1 MSTFLSADDVRE
13 LTGRTNRKLQAD
25 ALRRVNIPFWINA
38 IGKLVVARTAIEG
51 RIEAPKPKTWTM
63 PD

>member
-13 LTGRTNRKLQAD
+13 LTGRTNRKLQVD
-25 ALRRVNIPFWINA
+25 ALRRMGIPFWINA
-38 IGKLVVARTAIEG
+38 IGRPVVPRTAIEG
-51 RIEAPKPKTWTM
+51 RKEAPKPTTWTM